1 MTTATI
7 HTPRN
12 SNPILF
18 APLFR
23 WILLAIFLCG
33 YGLVFVYVKNQ
44 QHQLGRAIRSVEKQ
58 IVETRTLNEVLLAR
72 ITALSSRAELQR
84 KLHAGAIALVPIQD
98 HCIARL
104 LPPGSD
110 DGSALVRTAS
120 AQSLTR

>member
-1 MTTATI
+1 MTT
-7 HTPRN
+7 HTTRD
-12 SNPILF
+12 SNPLLF

-23 WILLAIFLCG
+23 WILLAVFLCG

-44 QHQLGRAIRSVEKQ
+44 QHQLGRTIRSVEKQ

-84 KLHAGAIALVPIQD
+84 KLQSGAIALVPIQD

-110 DGSALVRTAS
+110 DGSTFARTAS
-120 AQSLTR
+120 ADMITR